1 MRGQLTP
8 TDRRQVT
15 APSLM
20 ATPPPPSTDSAPAT
34 QSDAVQDDPTI
45 PLSDTQPEFS
55 LAA

>member
-20 ATPPPPSTDSAPAT
+20 ATPPPSTDSAPAT